1 MIPFREH
8 DTLQHCRTKKQQL
21 RLSPQLL
28 LFSSIEVESDSASD
42 RTAKTSLLRVYAGR
56 FAAAAREQRTE
67 HSLVD
72 ILRHG
77 TDVTVNIAVHQDSSN
92 MI

>member
-1 MIPFREH
+1 MSRIPQT

-28 LFSSIEVESDSASD
+28 LFSSIEVKSDSASD
-42 RTAKTSLLRVYAGR
+42 RTAKTSLLRLFTGL
-56 FAAAAREQRTE
+56 FAVAASEQRTE
-67 HSLVD
+67 HGLAD

-77 TDVTVNIAVHQDSSN
+77 SDVTINIAVDQDLKR